1 MFQGEVEEA
10 GNEMRAAEEKAKKD
24 ITAAAKLAEELRSEQ
39 DLAVGLEKE
48 RKDLEG
54 KVKTLSVQLD
64 DAETSALKWG
74 RKMAAKLDARA
85 RELEAEMDAEQR
97 RTGDA
102 TKNLRKVERGIK
114 EYIFKADE
122 DKKNAERMQVRENRY
137 IFIVSFF
144 GIGHVHDTRTYH

>member
-1 MFQGEVEEA
+1 MFQGEAEEA

-137 IFIVSFF
+137 IYCFF
-144 GIGHVHDTRTYH
+144 FLG